1 MPSGGT
7 RLQKYIHQKK
17 KKKWLKGGVWFNME
31 VFFFLFLLQLLKR
44 FSLHSTTG
52 SMVGDERLALSC
64 SQTGYEMQFR
74 YGTNNNQSNKG
85 WSFGSARRAMASQMS
100 VGFLG
105 AGQIATALVRGFLA
119 AGRACVDL
127 QYTKS

>member
-1 MPSGGT
+1 
-7 RLQKYIHQKK
+7 
-17 KKKWLKGGVWFNME
+17 
-31 VFFFLFLLQLLKR
+31 
-44 FSLHSTTG
+44 
-52 SMVGDERLALSC
+52 MVGDDRLPLSC
-64 SQTGYEMQFR
+64 SQTGYGMQFR
-74 YGTNNNQSNKG
+74 YGWEKHNNQLNKG
-85 WSFGSARRAMASQMS
+85 LSFGSACRAMASQMS